1 MEKTSLRQR
10 RIAPWLAAV
19 ACVLLAGVIVFD
31 LTRPPAETETANAFL
46 MGTVTEVQLAGSRED
61 TQAVLDALRAAE
73 NETLSRRRSGSE
85 VERINQHTQTELSAE
100 LAQWLDQLEELGRA
114 SNGAFS
120 ILLGRIS
127 DLWNFDAEPS
137 LPSPSDL
144 AGALDALAQGGLT
157 IEQGKATLSDGLLLD
172 LGAAGKGIACDIAKD
187 VLTGR
192 GISSGV
198 VSVGGSLL
206 LLGSKERTIAI
217 RDPFGEANEVFATLR
232 LSDCFVSTS
241 GNYEKFFDRDGVR
254 YHHILDPATGTPADA
269 GLCSVTVVCGEGILS
284 DALSTACF
292 VLGIEASRSLLE
304 RYGAD
309 AVFITS
315 DGQAV
320 VTDGLRDAFTP
331 QVSSF
336 QSPSR
341 S

>member
-1 MEKTSLRQR
+1 MKKAFLRQR
-10 RIAPWLAAV
+10 RIAPWLVAAACLLLAAV
-19 ACVLLAGVIVFD
+19 IVSD

-46 MGTVTEVQLAGSRED
+46 MGTITEVQLAGSPED
-61 TQAVLDALRAAE
+61 TQAVLDAVRTAE
-73 NETLSRRRSGSE
+73 NETLSRRRPGSE
-85 VERINQHTQTELSAE
+85 LERINQHTETELSPD
-100 LAQWLDQLEELGRA
+100 LAQWLGQLEELGCA

-120 ILLGRIS
+120 ILLGRVS
-127 DLWNFDAEPS
+127 DLWNFDAEPT

-144 AGALDALAQGGLT
+144 ADALDALAQGGLT

-172 LGAAGKGIACDIAKD
+172 LGAAGKGIACDIAND
-187 VLTGR
+187 VLISR
-192 GISSGV
+192 GVSSGV

-206 LLGSKERTIAI
+206 LLGPKERTIAI

-254 YHHILDPATGTPADA
+254 YHHSLDPATGTPADA
-269 GLCSVTVVCGEGILS
+269 GRCSVTVVCGEGILS

-292 VLGIEASRSLLE
+292 VLGIEASRPLLE
-304 RYGAD
+304 RYDAE

-315 DGQAV
+315 DGQSV

-331 QVSSF
+331 QTSS
-336 QSPSR
+336 SR